1 MYLDFSVDWTRL
13 DPIDSYVSIHG
24 PKLVELFG
32 MDQQCPWRCHW
43 ILKFQ
48 KTHTVPSVSYFSY
61 VSVYTILILLFWRTL
76 MQIPQ
81 ASRWPEETLT
91 QTGDQGTLYSED
103 LSLLKKEMGQE
114 LWNSLLSCLKNKI
127 LKQTNSY
134 LLYSQTCRLLR
145 ENEEHSEYPRV
156 DKVQLWMC
164 LRRNIKDF
172 FNYKD
177 FLTVY

>member
-1 MYLDFSVDWTRL
+1 MFLKVSLDTEVTKDSHRSQCLLLFL
-13 DPIDSYVSIHG
+13 CIYIYYIDSAFLENSNANPSG
-24 PKLVELFG
+24 
-32 MDQQCPWRCHW
+32 
-43 ILKFQ
+43 FQ
-48 KTHTVPSVSYFSY
+48 MT
-61 VSVYTILILLFWRTL
+61 RGN
-76 MQIPQ
+76 
-81 ASRWPEETLT
+81 T
-91 QTGDQGTLYSED
+91 QTGEQGPLYSED
-103 LSLLKKEMGQE
+103 LSLLKKEMSQE

-164 LRRNIKDF
+164 LRKNIKDF

-177 FLTVY
+177 FLTDY